1 MPSGPVDLGATAMSN
16 GGGATLRLGR
26 HAPIVLVLALL
37 VALAGGTAVGAAPAA
52 PDAALAAKARAL
64 QARLDA
70 QNAEVERLA
79 ERLNAT
85 DDRRHRL
92 QQRLAR
98 LQARQ
103 HAAQRELDTAQRQL
117 DEQVRATYMNGP
129 QWLLGE
135 LVGGANPPDAM
146 RRIPMEKAALEARAA
161 VVTQV
166 RIRKAEVDGLN
177 ERLATDLAE
186 ADLVHRRQAE
196 ERRQVQ
202 RMATQLQAT
211 LDRIDQQLAGYLEA
225 EQVRSEAARRAAWS
239 GYVSGV
245 GSVQSWLQAGPVARA
260 AARWALA
267 QLGDP
272 YQWGA
277 TGPDTFDC
285 SGLTSSAYRA
295 AGVSIPRVSRAQWGA
310 GPHVQLDRLLPGDLV
325 FFADNPLDPATIHHV
340 GMYIG
345 NGLMVHAP
353 HTGDVVRVASVW
365 REGYVGA
372 TRIVPGVVTPGLPG
386 PPPTAPPPTSPTPP
400 TPPPMTTS
408 PPTTAKPAPAP
419 PTTRPPTSTSKA
431 TTTTRAA
438 TTTTAPPTTA
448 AAATTTEAPTTTTE
462 PPTTTGAPPTTT
474 AEAPTASEPPTSTTG
489 AVGEATTTT
498 QAATTTTTAAASDE
512 PTISTT
518 PPGS

>member
-1 MPSGPVDLGATAMSN
+1 MSK
-16 GGGATLRLGR
+16 GGGATVRLGR
-26 HAPIVLVLALL
+26 HAPIALVLALL

-98 LQARQ
+98 LRARQ
-103 HAAQRELDTAQRQL
+103 QSAQRELEEAQRRL

-135 LVGGANPPDAM
+135 LVGGTNPPDAM
-146 RRIPMEKAALEARAA
+146 RRIPMEKAALEAQAA

-166 RIRKAEVDGLN
+166 RISKAEVDDLN
-177 ERLATDLAE
+177 ERVATDLAE

-202 RMATQLQAT
+202 RLVAQLQAT
-211 LDRIDQQLAGYLEA
+211 LDRIDQQLAGYLDA
-225 EQVRSEAARRAAWS
+225 EQARSEAARRAAWS
-239 GYVSGV
+239 GYMSGV

-260 AARWALA
+260 AVRWALA

-272 YQWGA
+272 YRWGA

-310 GPHVQLDRLLPGDLV
+310 GPHVQLANLLPGDLV
-325 FFADNPLDPATIHHV
+325 FYADNPADPSTIHHV

-353 HTGDVVRVASVW
+353 HTGDVVRVASIW
-365 REGYVGA
+365 RESYAGA
-372 TRIVPGVVTPGLPG
+372 TRIVPGVITPGLPG

-400 TPPPMTTS
+400 PPPMTTS
-408 PPTTAKPAPAP
+408 PPTTAKPSPA
-419 PTTRPPTSTSKA
+419 PTSTSKA

-438 TTTTAPPTTA
+438 TTTTGATTTTAPPTTA
-448 AAATTTEAPTTTTE
+448 AAAATTTTEAPTTT
-462 PPTTTGAPPTTT
+462 APPTTS
-474 AEAPTASEPPTSTTG
+474 AAEPPAT
-489 AVGEATTTT
+489 EATTT
-498 QAATTTTTAAASDE
+498 AAPP
-512 PTISTT
+512 PTS
-518 PPGS
+518 

>member
-1 MPSGPVDLGATAMSN
+1 MSK
-16 GGGATLRLGR
+16 GGGATVRLGR
-26 HAPIVLVLALL
+26 HAPIALVLALL

-98 LQARQ
+98 LRARQ
-103 HAAQRELDTAQRQL
+103 QSAQRELEEAQRRL

-135 LVGGANPPDAM
+135 LVGGTNPPDAM
-146 RRIPMEKAALEARAA
+146 RRIPMEKAALEAQAA

-166 RIRKAEVDGLN
+166 RISKAEVDDLN
-177 ERLATDLAE
+177 ERVATDLAE

-202 RMATQLQAT
+202 RLVAQLQAT
-211 LDRIDQQLAGYLEA
+211 LDRIDQQLAGYLDA
-225 EQVRSEAARRAAWS
+225 EQARSEAARRAAWS
-239 GYVSGV
+239 GYMSGV

-260 AARWALA
+260 AVRWALA

-272 YQWGA
+272 YRWGA

-310 GPHVQLDRLLPGDLV
+310 GPHVQLANLLPGDLV
-325 FFADNPLDPATIHHV
+325 FYADNPADPSTIHHV

-353 HTGDVVRVASVW
+353 HTGDVVRVASIW
-365 REGYVGA
+365 RESYAGA
-372 TRIVPGVVTPGLPG
+372 TRIVPGVITPGLPG
-386 PPPTAPPPTSPTPP
+386 PPPTAPPPTSPTPTP
-400 TPPPMTTS
+400 PPPMTTS
-408 PPTTAKPAPAP
+408 PPPTTKPAPAP
-419 PTTRPPTSTSKA
+419 PTTRPTTSTSKA
-431 TTTTRAA
+431 TTTTRPATTTTGA

-448 AAATTTEAPTTTTE
+448 AAAATTTEAPTTT
-462 PPTTTGAPPTTT
+462 APPTTS
-474 AEAPTASEPPTSTTG
+474 AAEPPGT
-489 AVGEATTTT
+489 EP
-498 QAATTTTTAAASDE
+498 TTTTAPP
-512 PTISTT
+512 PTS
-518 PPGS
+518 

>member
-1 MPSGPVDLGATAMSN
+1 MSK
-16 GGGATLRLGR
+16 GGGATVRLGR
-26 HAPIVLVLALL
+26 HAPIALVLALF

-52 PDAALAAKARAL
+52 PDAALAKKARDL
-64 QARLDA
+64 QAKLDT

-79 ERLNAT
+79 EQLNAT

-92 QQRLAR
+92 QQRLAQLR
-98 LQARQ
+98 ARQ
-103 HAAQRELDTAQRQL
+103 QAAQRELVTAQAQL
-117 DEQVRATYMNGP
+117 DEQARATYMSGP

-135 LVGGANPPDAM
+135 LVGGASPTDAL
-146 RRIPMEKAALEARAA
+146 RRIPMQKAALEAQAE

-166 RIRKAEVDGLN
+166 RIRKAEADDLN
-177 ERLATDLAE
+177 ERVATDLAE

-202 RMATQLQAT
+202 RLVAQLQAT
-211 LDRIDQQLAGYLEA
+211 LDKIDEQLAGYLEA
-225 EQVRSEAARRAAWS
+225 EQARSEAARRAAWS
-239 GYVSGV
+239 GYMSGV

-260 AARWALA
+260 AVRWALA

-272 YQWGA
+272 YRWGA

-310 GPHVQLDRLLPGDLV
+310 GPHVQLANLLPGDLV
-325 FFADNPLDPATIHHV
+325 FYADNPADPATIHHV

-353 HTGDVVRVASVW
+353 HTGDVVRVASIW
-365 REGYVGA
+365 RESYAGA

-386 PPPTAPPPTSPTPP
+386 PPPTAPPPTSLTAP

-408 PPTTAKPAPAP
+408 PPPTTRASPP
-419 PTTRPPTSTSKA
+419 PTTRPPTSISRA
-431 TTTTRAA
+431 TTTTRAATTTTGA

-448 AAATTTEAPTTTTE
+448 AAATTTEAPTTT
-462 PPTTTGAPPTTT
+462 APPTT
-474 AEAPTASEPPTSTTG
+474 AAAEPP
-489 AVGEATTTT
+489 ATEP
-498 QAATTTTTAAASDE
+498 TTTA
-512 PTISTT
+512 
-518 PPGS
+518 PPATS

>member
-64 QARLDA
+64 QAKLDA

-103 HAAQRELDTAQRQL
+103 HAAQRELDTAQRQF

-166 RIRKAEVDGLN
+166 RIRKAEVDTLN

-186 ADLVHRRQAE
+186 ANLVHRRQAE

-202 RMATQLQAT
+202 GMVTQLQAT

-239 GYVSGV
+239 GYMSGV

-260 AARWALA
+260 AVRWALA

-272 YQWGA
+272 YRWGA

-310 GPHVQLDRLLPGDLV
+310 GPHVQLSNLLPGDLV
-325 FFADNPLDPATIHHV
+325 FFADNSLDPATIHHV

-372 TRIVPGVVTPGLPG
+372 TRIVPGVITPGLPG

-419 PTTRPPTSTSKA
+419 PTTRPPTSTSKP

-438 TTTTAPPTTA
+438 TTTTGATTTTAPP
-448 AAATTTEAPTTTTE
+448 TTTEAPTTTAAE
-462 PPTTTGAPPTTT
+462 DAP
-474 AEAPTASEPPTSTTG
+474 
-489 AVGEATTTT
+489 
-498 QAATTTTTAAASDE
+498 TTTAAATTAAAEPPATE
-512 PTISTT
+512 PTTT
-518 PPGS
+518 TAPPTTS

>member
-1 MPSGPVDLGATAMSN
+1 MSK
-16 GGGATLRLGR
+16 GGGATVRLGR
-26 HAPIVLVLALL
+26 HAPIALVLALL

-98 LQARQ
+98 LRARQ
-103 HAAQRELDTAQRQL
+103 QSAQRELEEAQRRL

-135 LVGGANPPDAM
+135 LVGGTNPPDAM
-146 RRIPMEKAALEARAA
+146 RRIPMEKAALEAQAA

-166 RIRKAEVDGLN
+166 RISKAEVDDLN
-177 ERLATDLAE
+177 ERVATDLAE

-202 RMATQLQAT
+202 RLVGQLQAT
-211 LDRIDQQLAGYLEA
+211 LDRIDQQLAGYLDA
-225 EQVRSEAARRAAWS
+225 EQARSEAARRAAWS
-239 GYVSGV
+239 GYMSGV

-260 AARWALA
+260 AVRWALA

-272 YQWGA
+272 YRWGA

-310 GPHVQLDRLLPGDLV
+310 GPHVQLANLLPGDLV
-325 FFADNPLDPATIHHV
+325 FYADNPADPSTIHHV

-353 HTGDVVRVASVW
+353 HTGDVVRVASIW
-365 REGYVGA
+365 RESYAGA
-372 TRIVPGVVTPGLPG
+372 TRIVPGVITPGLPG

-400 TPPPMTTS
+400 PPPPMTTS
-408 PPTTAKPAPAP
+408 PPPPTKPAPAP
-419 PTTRPPTSTSKA
+419 PTTRPTTSTSKA
-431 TTTTRAA
+431 TTTTRPATTTGA

-448 AAATTTEAPTTTTE
+448 AAATTTEAPTTT
-462 PPTTTGAPPTTT
+462 AP
-474 AEAPTASEPPTSTTG
+474 PPTS
-489 AVGEATTTT
+489 
-498 QAATTTTTAAASDE
+498 
-512 PTISTT
+512 
-518 PPGS
+518 

>member
-1 MPSGPVDLGATAMSN
+1 MSK
-16 GGGATLRLGR
+16 GGGATVRLGR
-26 HAPIVLVLALL
+26 HVPIALVLALL

-98 LQARQ
+98 LRARQ
-103 HAAQRELDTAQRQL
+103 QSAQRELEEAQRRL

-135 LVGGANPPDAM
+135 LVGGTNPPDAM
-146 RRIPMEKAALEARAA
+146 RRIPMEKAALEAQAA

-166 RIRKAEVDGLN
+166 RISKAEVDDLN
-177 ERLATDLAE
+177 ERVATDLAE

-202 RMATQLQAT
+202 RLVAQLQAT
-211 LDRIDQQLAGYLEA
+211 LDRIDQQLAGYLDA
-225 EQVRSEAARRAAWS
+225 EQARSEAARRAAWS
-239 GYVSGV
+239 GYMSGV

-260 AARWALA
+260 AVRWALA

-272 YQWGA
+272 YRWGA

-310 GPHVQLDRLLPGDLV
+310 GPHVQLANLLPGDLV
-325 FFADNPLDPATIHHV
+325 FYADNPADPSTIHHV

-353 HTGDVVRVASVW
+353 HTGDVVRVASIW
-365 REGYVGA
+365 RESYAGA
-372 TRIVPGVVTPGLPG
+372 TRIVPGVITPGLPG

-400 TPPPMTTS
+400 PPPPMTTS
-408 PPTTAKPAPAP
+408 PPPTAKPAPAP
-419 PTTRPPTSTSKA
+419 PTTRPTTSTSKA
-431 TTTTRAA
+431 TTTTRPA
-438 TTTTAPPTTA
+438 TTTTGATT
-448 AAATTTEAPTTTTE
+448 TTTEAPTTT
-462 PPTTTGAPPTTT
+462 APPTTS
-474 AEAPTASEPPTSTTG
+474 AAEPPGT
-489 AVGEATTTT
+489 EP
-498 QAATTTTTAAASDE
+498 TTTTA
-512 PTISTT
+512 
-518 PPGS
+518 PPATS

>member
-1 MPSGPVDLGATAMSN
+1 MSN

-26 HAPIVLVLALL
+26 HAPIALVLALF
-37 VALAGGTAVGAAPAA
+37 VAVAGGTAVGAAPAA
-52 PDAALAAKARAL
+52 PDAALAAKARTL

-103 HAAQRELDTAQRQL
+103 HAAQRELEEAQRRF

-146 RRIPMEKAALEARAA
+146 RRIPMEKAALEAQAA
-161 VVTQV
+161 VITQV
-166 RIRKAEVDGLN
+166 RIRKAEVDNLN
-177 ERLATDLAE
+177 ERVATDLAE
-186 ADLVHRRQAE
+186 ADLVHRHQAE

-202 RMATQLQAT
+202 RLVAQLQTT
-211 LDRIDQQLAGYLEA
+211 LDKIDQQLAGYLDA
-225 EQVRSEAARRAAWS
+225 EQARSEAARRAAWS
-239 GYVSGV
+239 GYMSGV

-260 AARWALA
+260 AVRWALT

-272 YQWGA
+272 YRWGA

-295 AGVSIPRVSRAQWGA
+295 AGVGIPRVSQAQWGA
-310 GPHVQLDRLLPGDLV
+310 GPHVALANLLPGDLV
-325 FFADNPLDPATIHHV
+325 FYADNPADPATIHHV

-353 HTGDVVRVASVW
+353 HTGDVVRVASIW
-365 REGYVGA
+365 RESFAGA
-372 TRIVPGVVTPGLPG
+372 TRIVPGVITPGLPG
-386 PPPTAPPPTSPTPP
+386 PPVTAPPPTSPTPP
-400 TPPPMTTS
+400 PPPPMTTA
-408 PPTTAKPAPAP
+408 PPITKAAPAP
-419 PTTRPPTSTSKA
+419 TTTRPPTTTSRPGSP
-431 TTTTRAA
+431 TTTTTAPTTTTGA
-438 TTTTAPPTTA
+438 PTTTKPPTTTEPPTTTTAPPTTTPP
-448 AAATTTEAPTTTTE
+448 TTTAAEPTTTTTTE
-462 PPTTTGAPPTTT
+462 PPTTT
-474 AEAPTASEPPTSTTG
+474 
-489 AVGEATTTT
+489 
-498 QAATTTTTAAASDE
+498 
-512 PTISTT
+512 
-518 PPGS
+518 

>member
-1 MPSGPVDLGATAMSN
+1 MSK
-16 GGGATLRLGR
+16 GGGATVRLGR
-26 HAPIVLVLALL
+26 HAPIALVLALL

-98 LQARQ
+98 LRARQ
-103 HAAQRELDTAQRQL
+103 HSAQRELEEAQRRF

-135 LVGGANPPDAM
+135 LVGGTNPPDAM
-146 RRIPMEKAALEARAA
+146 RRIPMEKAALEAQAA

-166 RIRKAEVDGLN
+166 RISKAEVDDLN
-177 ERLATDLAE
+177 ERVATDLAE

-202 RMATQLQAT
+202 RLVAQLQAT
-211 LDRIDQQLAGYLEA
+211 LDRIDQQLAGYLDA
-225 EQVRSEAARRAAWS
+225 EQARSEAARRAAWS
-239 GYVSGV
+239 GYMSGV

-260 AARWALA
+260 AVRWALA

-272 YQWGA
+272 YRWGA

-310 GPHVQLDRLLPGDLV
+310 GPHVQLANLLPGDLI
-325 FFADNPLDPATIHHV
+325 FYADNPSDPGTIHHV
-340 GMYIG
+340 GIYIG
-345 NGLMVHAP
+345 NGLIVHAP
-353 HTGDVVRVASVW
+353 HTGDVVRVASIW
-365 REGYVGA
+365 RESYAGA
-372 TRIVPGVVTPGLPG
+372 TRIVPGVITPGLPG

-400 TPPPMTTS
+400 PPPPMTTS
-408 PPTTAKPAPAP
+408 PPTTKQAP

-438 TTTTAPPTTA
+438 TTTTG
-448 AAATTTEAPTTTTE
+448 ATTTT
-462 PPTTTGAPPTTT
+462 APPTTT
-474 AEAPTASEPPTSTTG
+474 TAPPTTSAAEPPST
-489 AVGEATTTT
+489 EATTTT
-498 QAATTTTTAAASDE
+498 APPATS
-512 PTISTT
+512 
-518 PPGS
+518 